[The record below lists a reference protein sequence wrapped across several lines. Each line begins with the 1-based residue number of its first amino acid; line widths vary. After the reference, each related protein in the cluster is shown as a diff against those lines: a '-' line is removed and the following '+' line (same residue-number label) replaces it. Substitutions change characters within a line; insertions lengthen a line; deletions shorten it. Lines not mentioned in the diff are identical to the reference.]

1 MSGAGCTAASVTE
14 QCGAQR
20 RSSKRRRLKD
30 PGQGRHWGHWE
41 HWASGP
47 CHKGRLGTM
56 HVVAVEEGRRAM
68 EQVWSRCPGL
78 VSGWA
83 REKSEQICV
92 KRGYRGGDGQACGPP
107 RCHAGDGLGGGS
119 GKQASRQA
127 GRKWQQWV
135 GTGRNENRAEQS
147 FVARVLGCWD
157 AGMLLRCWRAGVHCG
172 SSPRRAVSAVVS

>member
-1 MSGAGCTAASVTE
+1 MGGAGCTAASVTE

-30 PGQGRHWGHWE
+30 PGQGRHWGHWG

-56 HVVAVEEGRRAM
+56 HVVAVEAGRRAM
-68 EQVWSRCPGL
+68 EHVWSRCPWL

-92 KRGYRGGDGQACGPP
+92 KRGYRGDGQACGPP
-107 RCHAGDGLGGGS
+107 RCHAGDGLDGGS
-119 GKQASRQA
+119 GRQASRQA
-127 GRKWQQWV
+127 GHGGTRQEMAVVCAGWV
-135 GTGRNENRAEQS
+135 WTGRNENRAEQS
-147 FVARVLGCWD
+147 FVARVLGCW
-157 AGMLLRCWRAGVHCG
+157 MHCG